1 MPKPKPN
8 EKKKDFM
15 NRCIPELV
23 REGKKQNQAI
33 AQCSSVYENRNKFST
48 DSAQNG

>member
-15 NRCIPELV
+15 LRCIPELIK
-23 REGKKQNQAI
+23 EGKDKEQAI
-33 AQCSSVYENRNKFST
+33 AQCSSVYENKFST
-48 DSAQNG
+48 DSAENV